1 MQVYNIIFLKNQAM
15 NTSFNSVP
23 LELTN
28 MFGYSIQIEWSG
40 TANGTFKL
48 QGSSDSS
55 LIQNRQGTWPVNWT
69 DIVDSSSTVTTG
81 NTGWNVTD
89 VMYNWV
95 RVVYTDASG
104 GTSTAVLSAAT
115 FNGKGA

>member
-1 MQVYNIIFLKNQAM
+1 M
-15 NTSFNSVP
+15 NTSFNGIA

-40 TANGTFKL
+40 TATGAFKL

-55 LIQNRQGTWPVNWT
+55 LTQNHQGTWPINWT
-69 DIVDSSSTVTTG
+69 DIDDSSTVVTTSSLG
-81 NTGWNVTD
+81 YNVTD

-95 RVVYTDASG
+95 RLVYTDASG
-104 GTSTAVLSAAT
+104 GTSAAILTTAT
-115 FNGKGA
+115 FNGKGT